1 MNTNPRNILP
11 ASVRHCCTLSII
23 QMYFEFIDRR
33 HFENVCTAS
42 SIELAEGYLAEI
54 QRYADMCT
62 KYAHLHASVD
72 IANRYL
78 SAATFLVKRMKEMS
92 HEYGHNRIHTT

>member
-1 MNTNPRNILP
+1 MNNKPNVLPVAVRNCTILK
-11 ASVRHCCTLSII
+11 TI
-23 QMYFEFIDRR
+23 QMYFGFIDRR

-42 SIELAEGYLAEI
+42 SIKSAEGYLAEI

-62 KYAHLHASVD
+62 KYTHLHASVD

-78 SAATFLVKRMKEMS
+78 SSATFLVKRMKGGIS
-92 HEYGHNRIHTT
+92 